1 MAHAAHSTP
10 PQSEHWHLSKEVG
23 LSVIIA
29 IVVQTVGLVWWARG
43 VIASVEQRLVLLEV
57 ARTEQSEHDMVQDQ
71 RAAATAAAIS
81 ARLDRIEDKLDRL
94 IERSTRMP
102 RP

>member
-1 MAHAAHSTP
+1 MNKQQP
-10 PQSEHWHLSKEVG
+10 PEHWHLSKEVG

-57 ARTEQSEHDMVQDQ
+57 ARTEQSEQDRIQDQ
-71 RAAATAAAIS
+71 RAASTASAIS